1 MLKLHTDIILI
12 WTFPRRDLH
21 CNEKKVG
28 DSRIVF
34 IIVHFKSSSWFA
46 ISLAPI
52 AEKYIGETERTEK
65 MGK

>member
-1 MLKLHTDIILI
+1 M
-12 WTFPRRDLH
+12 PDLH
-21 CNEKKVG
+21 YNEKKVG

-34 IIVHFKSSSWFA
+34 INVHFKSSSWFA

-52 AEKYIGETERTEK
+52 VEKYRGETERTEK